1 MLSGNTFASGEF
13 YCDVIAN
20 EHKWCLVFDC
30 TELLRFSHVVHC
42 LVSSF
47 TCTFSFQKMLIENF
61 HKLNRPQRHQNRT
74 STSTQKCSCYANYTF
89 CFDPWAIWQQLST
102 TSLARIWTPFT
113 SFIVKMKSISPLSGA
128 KAISPVSM
136 QPCAAMCTKAT
147 EQSRLNTSTFVA
159 SLPTRG
165 AQPSSLPITSTSSLA
180 YGKIGSF
187 VTPWTH
193 GSPTRCTPGLQ
204 W

>member
-89 CFDPWAIWQQLST
+89 CFDLSMSNMTATEYNQSCTNLNTLYIFHCQNEIHLTIIWRQGNF
-102 TSLARIWTPFT
+102 ACFH
-113 SFIVKMKSISPLSGA
+113 
-128 KAISPVSM
+128 
-136 QPCAAMCTKAT
+136 AAMC
-147 EQSRLNTSTFVA
+147 RDV
-159 SLPTRG
+159 
-165 AQPSSLPITSTSSLA
+165 
-180 YGKIGSF
+180 Y
-187 VTPWTH
+187 
-193 GSPTRCTPGLQ
+193 
-204 W
+204 